1 MHEAEELCK
10 EIGIINDGK
19 LITSDTT
26 YNIKSMIDN
35 RQIVINTLNS
45 NFKFEIFKKLNIE
58 TVFNNNIL
66 EINYKPSEINFNQV
80 LDAIHKSDIQVKD
93 MSINETKL
101 EDVFLKLTKN

>member
-1 MHEAEELCK
+1 
-10 EIGIINDGK
+10 
-19 LITSDTT
+19 
-26 YNIKSMIDN
+26 MIDN